1 MFGQISWSET
11 PSRRGCLRRCSRL
24 PIGSKN
30 SACPSAH
37 SALLT
42 TTSILKFSLAQRIR
56 SRYLGQVIVRLS
68 VRDKDMPW
76 QERAAP
82 TLQDYS
88 HQFRFF
94 ARLSAGKHAQN
105 PKWCSRL
112 EDKALVVARS
122 CYPLRRTCSERP
134 SYSTSRASLLVK
146 YRPCPRERI
155 GRFAQRHCNSRQA
168 RWHST
173 P

>member
-1 MFGQISWSET
+1 M
-11 PSRRGCLRRCSRL
+11 
-24 PIGSKN
+24 
-30 SACPSAH
+30 
-37 SALLT
+37 
-42 TTSILKFSLAQRIR
+42 
-56 SRYLGQVIVRLS
+56 VIHVGVGVAAKPVPDSVFYPGVSQYAFDRLS

-122 CYPLRRTCSERP
+122 YYPLKRTCSERP
-134 SYSTSRASLLVK
+134 TYSTSTASLLVK

-155 GRFAQRHCNSRQA
+155 GRFAQRHCSSRQA

-173 P
+173 PSREADAKRTTATMQADTRILIKHCPFCWER